1 MWNCRRNTF
10 DAKKKR
16 ICWQNCQGGNLR
28 FFKGSV
34 LTLLYAIDNKK
45 FQWKI
50 GFLSHFRQKYKMVCF
65 CGGFPKFLW
74 DNCWKL
80 YFECVVMVIYCPNC
94 KRYKIRSYVVCKF
107 EKKMDK
113 VHVYTRRGHGRGW
126 NPPIRLRIHA
136 SESYY
141 NKFYICGI
149 KIKCKFT
156 YKSRQANFFR
166 NDWYKHK
173 KLNLWIKPNRVS
185 KSSSTK

>member
-1 MWNCRRNTF
+1 MPTNTAKFLCRQQTRQNFCDSVDFEAEFFDLCFSSEWYMWNCRRNTF

-107 EKKMDK
+107 EKK
-113 VHVYTRRGHGRGW
+113 W
-126 NPPIRLRIHA
+126 IRYMFIQEGGMGGDGTLQLDCVSTHLNLTII
-136 SESYY
+136 
-141 NKFYICGI
+141 N
-149 KIKCKFT
+149 FT
-156 YKSRQANFFR
+156 YVVLK
-166 NDWYKHK
+166 
-173 KLNLWIKPNRVS
+173 
-185 KSSSTK
+185 